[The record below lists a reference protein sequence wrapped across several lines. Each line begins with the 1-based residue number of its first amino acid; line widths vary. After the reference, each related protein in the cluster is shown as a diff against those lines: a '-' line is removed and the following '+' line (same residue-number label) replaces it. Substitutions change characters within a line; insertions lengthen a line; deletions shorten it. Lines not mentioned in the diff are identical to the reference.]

1 MTGLLAHSD
10 HDNFAVVGMAVPDRI
25 KLFRAQMGRAVGANS
40 RRTSVSSLIHN
51 DLCAVAVS
59 QKQRGL
65 VLASTHGQQ
74 TSVDKTPF
82 LLCGLCAYSAPD
94 LCSTT
99 PQIL

>member
-51 DLCAVAVS
+51 DLRAVAVS
-59 QKQRGL
+59 ST
-65 VLASTHGQQ
+65 LA
-74 TSVDKTPF
+74 KTTWP
-82 LLCGLCAYSAPD
+82 SARLHSWPTD
-94 LCSTT
+94 FC
-99 PQIL
+99 